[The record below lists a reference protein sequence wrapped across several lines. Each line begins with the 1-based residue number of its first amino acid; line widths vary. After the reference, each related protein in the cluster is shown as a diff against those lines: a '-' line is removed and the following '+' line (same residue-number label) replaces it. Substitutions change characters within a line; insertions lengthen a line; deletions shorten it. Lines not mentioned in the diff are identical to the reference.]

1 MCPASVKPLQQ
12 IHLNSLDMTRKLI
25 ALTLLSAA
33 TFTSATTINASSPTP
48 LAAVR
53 NPKVPKKVNFA
64 GSNVDLDRIDMF
76 ERLDREL
83 TAMAYTHGN
92 TLLTIKRAN
101 RYFPEMAPIL
111 KEEGVPLDLLY
122 LACIESYLSNRALSP
137 AKAAGFWQFM
147 PATAREY
154 GLEVSDTVD
163 ERYDVAKSTRAAC
176 RYLKSAYKKYGNWE
190 SAAASYNGGQG
201 RISSELAS
209 QNVRSAYD
217 LWLVDETSRYMF
229 RLLAMKMIME
239 DPAAYGYII
248 SADQLYQPLEYKTY
262 QVNTPVSDWPAW
274 AKEHGT
280 NYLTLREHNPWI
292 RAKSLTNKSGKTYNV
307 RIPTEKSMK
316 RSTLKNKTYNKK
328 WVNK

>member
-1 MCPASVKPLQQ
+1 
-12 IHLNSLDMTRKLI
+12 MTRKLLPLVLI
-25 ALTLLSAA
+25 CAA
-33 TFTSATTINASSPTP
+33 SFGASFTAFASSPTP

-53 NPKVPKKVNFA
+53 NPKVPQKVTFA
-64 GSNVDLDRIDMF
+64 DATVDLDRIDMF

-83 TAMAYTHGN
+83 TSMAYTHGN

-122 LACIESYLSNRALSP
+122 LACIESTLNNRALSP

-147 PATAREY
+147 PSTAKEY

-209 QNVRSAYD
+209 QKAQTDYD

-239 DPAAYGYII
+239 DPAAYGFIL
-248 SADQLYQPLEYKTY
+248 SADQLYQPLEYDTY
-262 QVNTPVSDWPAW
+262 QVNTSVSDWPTW

-292 RAKSLTNKSGKTYNV
+292 RAKSLTNKSGKTYTV

-316 RSTLKNKTYNKK
+316 RSTLKTKTYNKK

>member
-1 MCPASVKPLQQ
+1 
-12 IHLNSLDMTRKLI
+12 MTRKLLPLVLI
-25 ALTLLSAA
+25 CAA
-33 TFTSATTINASSPTP
+33 SFGASFTAFASSPTP

-53 NPKVPKKVNFA
+53 NPKVPQKVTFA
-64 GSNVDLDRIDMF
+64 DATVDLDRIDMF

-83 TAMAYTHGN
+83 TSMAYTHGN

-111 KEEGVPLDLLY
+111 REEGVPLDLLY
-122 LACIESYLSNRALSP
+122 LACIESTLNNRALSP

-147 PATAREY
+147 PSTAKEY

-209 QNVRSAYD
+209 QKAQTAYD

-239 DPAAYGYII
+239 DPAAYGFIL
-248 SADQLYQPLEYKTY
+248 SADQLYQPLEYDTY
-262 QVNTPVSDWPAW
+262 QVNTSVSDWPTW

-292 RAKSLTNKSGKTYNV
+292 RAKSLTNKSGKTYTV

-316 RSTLKNKTYNKK
+316 RSTLKTKTYNKK

>member
-1 MCPASVKPLQQ
+1 MKQ
-12 IHLNSLDMTRKLI
+12 IICGMLLCVS
-25 ALTLLSAA
+25 ALT
-33 TFTSATTINASSPTP
+33 TTAFPVTASTPTP

-53 NPKVPKKVNFA
+53 NPKVPGKTTFA
-64 GSNVDLDRIDMF
+64 GQKIDLDRIDMF

-83 TAMAYTHGN
+83 TSMAYTHGN

-111 KEEGVPLDLLY
+111 KSEGVPEDLLY
-122 LACIESYLSNRALSP
+122 LACIESSLNPHAVSP

-154 GLEVSDTVD
+154 GLEVNDSVD
-163 ERYDVAKSTRAAC
+163 ERYNLEKATRAAC
-176 RYLKSAYKKYGNWE
+176 RYLKSAYAKYGNWE

-209 QNVRSAYD
+209 QKVESAFD
-217 LWLVDETSRYMF
+217 LWLVSETTRYMF

-239 DPAAYGYII
+239 DPSAYGYIL
-248 SADQLYQPLEYKTY
+248 SRDQLYQPLDYE
-262 QVNTPVSDWPAW
+262 VIEVSTPVDDWPTW

-280 NYLTLREHNPWI
+280 NYMTLREHNPWI
-292 RAKSLTNKSGKTYNV
+292 RAKSLANKSGKKYSV
-307 RIPTEKSMK
+307 RIPTEKSMH
-316 RSTLKNKTYNKK
+316 RSSAKTKVYNKK

>member
-1 MCPASVKPLQQ
+1 
-12 IHLNSLDMTRKLI
+12 MTRKLLPLVLI
-25 ALTLLSAA
+25 CAA
-33 TFTSATTINASSPTP
+33 SFGASFTAFASSPTP

-53 NPKVPKKVNFA
+53 NPKVPQKVTFA
-64 GSNVDLDRIDMF
+64 DATVDLDRIDMF
-76 ERLDREL
+76 ERLAREL
-83 TAMAYTHGN
+83 TSMAYTHGN

-122 LACIESYLSNRALSP
+122 LACIESTLNNRALSP

-147 PATAREY
+147 PSTAKEY

-209 QNVRSAYD
+209 QKAQTAYD

-239 DPAAYGYII
+239 DPAAYGFIL
-248 SADQLYQPLEYKTY
+248 SADQLYQPLEYDTY
-262 QVNTPVSDWPAW
+262 QVNTSVSDWPTW

-292 RAKSLTNKSGKTYNV
+292 RAKSLTNKSGKTYTV

-316 RSTLKNKTYNKK
+316 RSTLKTKTYNKK

>member
-1 MCPASVKPLQQ
+1 
-12 IHLNSLDMTRKLI
+12 MTRKLLPLVLI
-25 ALTLLSAA
+25 CAA
-33 TFTSATTINASSPTP
+33 SFGASFTAFASSPTP

-53 NPKVPKKVNFA
+53 NPKVPQKVTFA
-64 GSNVDLDRIDMF
+64 DATVDLDRIDMF

-83 TAMAYTHGN
+83 TSMAYTHGN

-122 LACIESYLSNRALSP
+122 LACIESTLNNRALSP

-147 PATAREY
+147 PSTAKAY

-209 QNVRSAYD
+209 QKAQTAYD

-239 DPAAYGYII
+239 DPAAYGFIL
-248 SADQLYQPLEYKTY
+248 SADQLYQPLEYDTY
-262 QVNTPVSDWPAW
+262 QVNTSVSDWPTW

-292 RAKSLTNKSGKTYNV
+292 RAKSLTNKSGKTYTV

-316 RSTLKNKTYNKK
+316 RSTLKTKTYNKK